1 VKQKLSALMFVAAF
15 VAMQSATPANANT
28 LGPLI
33 ATISIDSGLFVI
45 DEYSNQYV
53 VHNNSTNLWIWGF
66 AVTNPN
72 PGGSAN
78 YKGWAWQ
85 AVPLGNNVNTVDANG
100 YLASGASLDSNYNPI
115 LPLSYLLDNFIIP
128 GETTIADSF
137 FHVGATA
144 SDAAVVTVDA
154 NGDINEFQSFAR
166 TSDTPLPATLPLFA
180 AGLGALGLL
189 GWRKKRKAVA
199 GAA

>member
-1 VKQKLSALMFVAAF
+1 MFVAAF
-15 VAMQSATPANANT
+15 VAMQSATPANAITT

-33 ATISIDSGLFVI
+33 DTISIDSGLFVI

-53 VHNNSTNLWIWGF
+53 VHNNSTNLWIWAF

-72 PGGSAN
+72 PTGSAN

-85 AVPLGNNVNTVDANG
+85 AVPLGNNVNTVNANG

-115 LPLSYLLDNFIIP
+115 LPLSYLLGDFIIP
-128 GETTIADSF
+128 GEITIADSF
-137 FHVGATA
+137 FHNGAA
-144 SDAAVVTVDA
+144 SDAGVVTVDA
-154 NGDINEFQSFAR
+154 NGDILEFQSFAS

-180 AGLGALGLL
+180 TGLGALGLL
-189 GWRKKRKAVA
+189 GWRRKRKAVA
-199 GAA
+199 CAA